1 MTYRPRLLTLADR
14 GPEVVVPLAPQGVP
28 VPKFKRTG
36 PPVDVP
42 ALGLVD
48 VETGAVVEVAD
59 LAVVKSLTEQS
70 DVWAS
75 VPASPKKEK

>member
-1 MTYRPRLLTLADR
+1 M
-14 GPEVVVPLAPQGVP
+14 
-28 VPKFKRTG
+28 PKFKRTG

-48 VETGAVVEVAD
+48 VATGAVVEVD
-59 LAVVKSLTEQS
+59 DPAVAASFKQQS

>member
-1 MTYRPRLLTLADR
+1 M
-14 GPEVVVPLAPQGVP
+14 
-28 VPKFKRTG
+28 PKFKRTG

-48 VETGAVVEVAD
+48 VDTGAVVEVAD
-59 LAVVKSLTEQS
+59 PAVVKSLTEQS
-70 DVWAS
+70 DVWES